1 MGGCLAGDES
11 IFPDSE
17 LSVRKIDIMGAKLGT
32 SRGATENAD
41 PFEQT
46 AAAVLRALRG
56 KRSQRALARV
66 LGYRAN
72 PITDW
77 EHGRRFPTAVEA
89 LRAAHVLGVDV
100 VAAFSDFHTAPPPVS
115 DKTGHFTLAL
125 WLTAIRGTTPI
136 AHLAARAD
144 CSRFAMARWLSG
156 AAQPRLPD
164 FFRCV
169 DAVTGRLP
177 DLVAGLVPIESV
189 PSLLP
194 RYQSMQASKRLAFD
208 APWTEAVLRVLEVED
223 YRRLN
228 EHDDHVVALRH
239 GIPDDVARDALR
251 RLEAAAVIRQ
261 ENGLWRQDRPL
272 SVDTRGAKEQL
283 NALLRHWSALGYRR
297 ITARKP
303 RDLFSYNVM
312 SCSHADY
319 ERIRELL
326 RRTFREMQSIVAA
339 SEPTERVALL
349 NLQLLEL

>member
-1 MGGCLAGDES
+1 MDRMSANLGNLL
-11 IFPDSE
+11 PD
-17 LSVRKIDIMGAKLGT
+17 
-32 SRGATENAD
+32 TED
-41 PFEQT
+41 DDSFEQI
-46 AAAVLRALRG
+46 AAELLRALRG
-56 KRSQRALARV
+56 KRSQRAFARR

-89 LRAAHVLGVDV
+89 LRAARLFGVNV
-100 VAAFSDFHTAPPPVS
+100 TQAFSDFHTAASPVS
-115 DKTGHFTLAL
+115 DSSGRFALAP
-125 WLTAIRGTTPI
+125 WLTAIKGTTPI
-136 AHLAARAD
+136 AHLAARAG
-144 CSRFAMARWLSG
+144 CSRFAMARWLTDS
-156 AAQPRLPD
+156 AQPRLPD

-169 DAVTGRLP
+169 DAITGRLP
-177 DLVAGLVPIESV
+177 DLVAGLVPIEGV

-194 RYQSMQASKRLAFD
+194 RYQSMQAAKRLAFD

-228 EHDDHVVALRH
+228 EHDDHFVAQRL
-239 GIPDDVARDALR
+239 GIPDPVARDAVR
-251 RLEAAAVIRQ
+251 RLEAAAVIRL

-272 SVDTRGAKEQL
+272 SVDTRGAKEQV